1 MKKYKSAMI
10 RGICNGVLCAL
21 FINMWVIISFFI
33 NINDVVFDLMG
44 LPLGISVFLL
54 MKQTRIKSF
63 LISWLFNILF
73 YVLTEIIIGSLDI
86 IHMFYHISL
95 GDVDSGIRMSAGE
108 GFGIMVINFYIYFWI
123 IVETLLAFIFTVVKQ
138 IKTNKKQIANQ
149 EAEIQT
155 VEGNG
160 EQPRSI

>member
-33 NINDVVFDLMG
+33 HINDVVFDLMG

-63 LISWLFNILF
+63 LISWLFSILF
-73 YVLTEIIIGSLDI
+73 YVSTEIIIGSLGI
-86 IHMFYHISL
+86 INIFYHK
-95 GDVDSGIRMSAGE
+95 SAGIGMTAGD

-123 IVETLLAFIFTVVKQ
+123 IVGTLLAFIFTVVKQ
-138 IKTNKKQIANQ
+138 IKTNKKQIVNQ